1 MLSHREVPRDGRIAS
16 SSGSGSGSGSNYF
29 TVIGSD
35 GAIRLYDSEASI
47 GKYLSCSCLN
57 VRIMSALL
65 VL

>member
-16 SSGSGSGSGSNYF
+16 SSGSGSGSNYF